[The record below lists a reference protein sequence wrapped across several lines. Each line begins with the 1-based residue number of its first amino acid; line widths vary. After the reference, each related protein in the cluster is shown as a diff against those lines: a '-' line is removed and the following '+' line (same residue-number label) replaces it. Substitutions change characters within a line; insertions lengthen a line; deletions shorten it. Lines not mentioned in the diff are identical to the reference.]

1 MSPSSAPDQ
10 LTIPGLFAIQ
20 VASRPDAIA
29 VSCGADRWSYRELD
43 QRADLIAAWL
53 RERGVG
59 AEHLVGLQLDRHLD
73 VIAAL
78 LGILK
83 AGAAYIALDVGL
95 PTYRRAQVLMSA
107 SPTAFIT
114 SDGNQDDIALP
125 TLRLPGGIVEQ
136 TGQVVTLPDT
146 ATPDS
151 VAYVSF
157 TSGSTGKPKGVVIPH
172 RAVARL
178 ALGGYADLGPQET
191 LLHLSPL
198 SFDASTFEIW
208 GALLTGARLALYPP
222 GPLSLDGLASVLA
235 EERVTTLWLAAGL
248 FHRVADRHPQ
258 ALAGLKQLLAGG
270 DVLNPEHVNKVHG
283 LYPRLRLINGY
294 GPTENTTF
302 TCCHTVSECIQTG
315 SVPIGRPVVGTLIRI
330 LDDALR
336 PVPAGTKGDLYVSG
350 AGLARGYLRQPALT
364 AQRFVPDSF
373 SAEPGGRMYQTGDVV
388 RELPTGVLEFI
399 GREDRQVKISGFL
412 VEPGEVEHQLQQVS
426 GVRQAA
432 VATVP
437 GFAGNDH
444 RLVAYLIMDH
454 ERGPESDEPA
464 VRMRQ
469 ELRTV
474 LPSYMIP
481 SSFLEVPEFPLT
493 PNGKIDVKA
502 LPVPRRVDRQVDAD
516 YLAPHTGTERLL
528 CDLWSEHLGVDVGT
542 QDDFFEL
549 GGNSLLAMDLIGR
562 TESVF
567 GVQLPIRTLLYNPRV
582 EEFACAIDTLLA
594 QEAGAK

>member
-1 MSPSSAPDQ
+1 VSPSSAPDQ
-10 LTIPGLFAIQ
+10 LTIPGLFSIQ
-20 VASRPDAIA
+20 VTSRPDAIA
-29 VSCGADRWSYRELD
+29 LSCGAVRWSYRELD

-53 RERGVG
+53 RERGVT
-59 AEHLVGLQLDRHLD
+59 AEHLVVLQLDRHPDL
-73 VIAAL
+73 IAAL
-78 LGILK
+78 LGILR
-83 AGAAYIALDVGL
+83 AGAAYIALDADL
-95 PTYRRAQVLMSA
+95 PPYRRAQLLMSA

-114 SDGNQDDIALP
+114 GDGNGEEIALP
-125 TLRLPGGIVEQ
+125 TLRLPAGIAEQ
-136 TGQVVTLPDT
+136 TGQVQPLPDT

-157 TSGSTGKPKGVVIPH
+157 TSGSTGEPKGVVIPH

-178 ALGGYADLGPQET
+178 TLGGYADLGPQET

-222 GPLSLDGLASVLA
+222 GPLSLDELARVLA
-235 EERVTTLWLAAGL
+235 EERVTTLWLTAGL
-248 FHRVADRHPQ
+248 FHRIADRHPQ

-270 DVLNPEHVNKVHG
+270 DVLNPDRVNRVRG

-302 TCCHTVSECIQTG
+302 TCCHTVSESIQTG
-315 SVPIGRPVVGTLIRI
+315 SVPIGRPVSGTRIRI
-330 LDDALR
+330 LDDELR
-336 PVPAGTKGDLYVSG
+336 PVPTGTKGDLYVAG
-350 AGLARGYLRQPALT
+350 AGLARGYLHQPALT
-364 AQRFVPDSF
+364 AQRFVPDPF
-373 SAEPGGRMYQTGDVV
+373 SVELGGRMYRTGDVV
-388 RELPTGVLEFI
+388 RELPTGVLQFI

-412 VEPGEVEHQLQQVS
+412 VEPGEVEHQLEQVP
-426 GVRQAA
+426 GVRQAL
-432 VATVP
+432 VTGMP
-437 GFAGNDH
+437 GFAENEH

-454 ERGPESDEPA
+454 ERGPEPDEPA

-481 SSFLEVPEFPLT
+481 SSFVEVPEFPLT
-493 PNGKIDVKA
+493 PGGKIDVKA
-502 LPVPRRVDRQVDAD
+502 LPVPQRASRQVDGD
-516 YLAPHTGTERLL
+516 YLPPHTGTERLL

-562 TESVF
+562 AESVF

-582 EEFACAIDTLLA
+582 AEFAHAIDRLLA
-594 QEAGAK
+594 HEAGAT